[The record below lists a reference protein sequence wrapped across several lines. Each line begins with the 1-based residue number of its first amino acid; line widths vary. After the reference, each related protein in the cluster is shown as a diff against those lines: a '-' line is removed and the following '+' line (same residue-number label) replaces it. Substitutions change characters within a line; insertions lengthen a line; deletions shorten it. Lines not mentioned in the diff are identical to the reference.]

1 MVIATIFW
9 IIVAEIL
16 GIICGVKFSLITNG
30 IIFVCMSTLPL
41 WFNVRKYRPN
51 SSLPYF
57 LPFMILVWAIAVVI
71 VKLLL
76 WCVLK

>member
-1 MVIATIFW
+1 MVRW
-9 IIVAEIL
+9 ICWMIVAEIL
-16 GIICGVKFSLITNG
+16 GIICGIKFSLITNG
-30 IIFVCMSTLPL
+30 IIFICMSTLPL

-57 LPFMILVWAIAVVI
+57 LPFMVLVWAIVVVI

-76 WCVLK
+76 WYVPK